1 MTVRALA
8 LLLAALPLASVGQ
21 AAEIRFYPGQALWAQ
36 QTEAARG
43 LNNLVL
49 ANAAIV
55 QRGAGPRTVV
65 EVRFDL
71 LDGEEL
77 LQSQFLGGQRLAAV
91 ARQGGA
97 LAGSGMMQALDF
109 QFGGTD
115 LLGEGTTV
123 SDDPLLEPGE
133 ALYLPTRFFAYAG
146 QPDRLRVTARF
157 DDGSEPAIG
166 ELPIRHG
173 TAPGAFGFPAR
184 GRWFVGAA
192 TTPHSHHRWAVLQE
206 FALDLIRIGK
216 DGRSHR
222 GDGTRMRHYH
232 AYGQPALAAA
242 DGEVVAVRD
251 DLPDSLELLRR
262 PGEPVEA
269 QMARVMA
276 FQDAA
281 LAGGGGDMVGNHV
294 LLRHADGVYT
304 VYAHLAPGSVRVRA
318 GQAVARGEPLGA
330 VGNSGS
336 STEPHLHFHACD
348 APEVLRCAGL
358 PIAFDDIEL
367 PFADHPRQI
376 QSGDFVDAR

>member
-1 MTVRALA
+1 MNKPALVLA
-8 LLLAALPLASVGQ
+8 LTLLSVAASTP
-21 AAEIRFYPGQALWAQ
+21 AAEIRFYPGQVLWAQ

-43 LNNLVL
+43 LNNVVM
-49 ANAAIV
+49 ANAAV
-55 QRGAGPRTVV
+55 VHTGDAPRTLV
-65 EVRFDL
+65 EVRFEL
-71 LDGEEL
+71 LYGDEP
-77 LQSQFLGGQRLAAV
+77 LQSQYLRGSRLDAV
-91 ARQGGA
+91 ARNGGA
-97 LAGSGMMQALDF
+97 LARSGMMQALDF

-123 SDDPLLEPGE
+123 SEDSVLQQGE
-133 ALYLPTRFFAYAG
+133 ALYLPTRYFAYAG
-146 QPDRLRVTARF
+146 LPDRLRVTAIF
-157 DDGSEPAIG
+157 DDGEPAVG
-166 ELPIRHG
+166 ELPIRHD

-192 TTPHSHHRWAVLQE
+192 TTPHSHHRWAVPQE

-222 GDGTRMRHYH
+222 GDGTRVRHYF
-232 AYGQPALAAA
+232 AYGQPVLATA

-251 DLPDSLELLRR
+251 ELPDNIDLLRR
-262 PGEPVEA
+262 SGEPVDA

-281 LAGGGGDMVGNHV
+281 LAGGGEDMIGNHV
-294 LLRHADGVYT
+294 LLRHAEGVYT

-318 GQAVARGEPLGA
+318 GQAVARGETLGA

-348 APEVLRCAGL
+348 APQVLRCAGL
-358 PIAFDDIEL
+358 PIAFDDVEL

>member
-1 MTVRALA
+1 MIARTLA
-8 LLLAALPLASVGQ
+8 LFLSTLPLATAGQ
-21 AAEIRFYPGQALWAQ
+21 AAEVRFYPNQAVWAQ
-36 QTEAARG
+36 QAEATRG

-49 ANAAIV
+49 ANAAV
-55 QRGAGPRTVV
+55 VHRAAGARTVV

-71 LDGEEL
+71 LQGEEL
-77 LQSQFLGGQRLAAV
+77 LQSQVLGAQRLEAV
-91 ARQGGA
+91 ARAGGA
-97 LAGSGMMQALDF
+97 LANSGMMQALEF
-109 QFGGTD
+109 QFGGAD
-115 LLGEGTTV
+115 LLGAGTTV
-123 SDDPLLEPGE
+123 SADRVLEPAE
-133 ALYLPTRFFAYAG
+133 ALYLPSRFFAYAG

-157 DDGSEPAIG
+157 DDSGEPAIG

-173 TAPGAFGFPAR
+173 AAPGAFGFPAR
-184 GRWFVGAA
+184 GRWFVAA
-192 TTPHSHHRWAVLQE
+192 ASTPHSHHRWAVPQE

-222 GDGTRMRHYH
+222 GDGRRMRHYH
-232 AYGQPALAAA
+232 AYGEPVLAAA

-251 DLPDSLELLRR
+251 DLPDSLDLLRR
-262 PGEPVEA
+262 PGEAADA

-281 LAGGGGDMVGNHV
+281 LAGGGDDMVGNHV

-318 GQAVARGEPLGA
+318 GQTIARGERLGA

-336 STEPHLHFHACD
+336 STEPHLHVHACD
-348 APEVLRCAGL
+348 APQVLRCAGL

-367 PFADHPRQI
+367 PLADHPRQI
-376 QSGDFVDAR
+376 QSGDFVEAR